1 MMLGKVQKM
10 YPCGTAFEIEKSKE
24 KGQIKVGFVCYL
36 QNPDG
41 CLTVTPSLAIIG
53 PPLDADLHLV
63 WDEGG
68 FGQGQRGLVLCL
80 FHLSTFR
87 SRPSPFPDA

>member
-10 YPCGTAFEIEKSKE
+10 YPCSTAFKIEKPKE
-24 KGQIKVGFVCYL
+24 KGQIKVGFVCYS

-41 CLTVTPSLAIIG
+41 RLTVTPSLAIIG

-80 FHLSTFR
+80 FHLSTLR
-87 SRPSPFPDA
+87 SRPPPFPDA